1 MNTLKITTLNAFE
14 HDVHRWTAEA
24 SDVGLTA
31 ARIGAEGWPASI
43 QTDLGNGLPFIAV
56 GPPDLTPSGDL
67 AGVRY
72 RQANG
77 CISLLLIN
85 D

>member
-1 MNTLKITTLNAFE
+1 MDPLKITALNAFE

-24 SDVGLTA
+24 SDIGLA
-31 ARIGAEGWPASI
+31 PGEWPLSI
-43 QTDLGNGLPFIAV
+43 QTDLGNGQPFYLASA
-56 GPPDLTPSGDL
+56 DKTPSGDL

-72 RQANG
+72 RQGLG
-77 CISLLLIN
+77 CLSLLIIN

>member
-1 MNTLKITTLNAFE
+1 MEPLKITALNAFE

-24 SDVGLTA
+24 SDIGLTA
-31 ARIGAEGWPASI
+31 NRIAVEGWPASI
-43 QTDLGNGLPFIAV
+43 QTELGNRMPFIAV

-77 CISLLLIN
+77 CIALLLIN

>member
-1 MNTLKITTLNAFE
+1 MSALKVTRHNAHE
-14 HDVHRWTAEA
+14 HEVHRWTAEA
-24 SDVGLTA
+24 SDIGLTMEVM
-31 ARIGAEGWPASI
+31 ARDGWPASL
-43 QTDLGNGLPFIAV
+43 QTDLGNGMPFTAV
-56 GPPDLTPSGDL
+56 GRDLTPGGDL

-72 RQANG
+72 RQQFG

>member
-1 MNTLKITTLNAFE
+1 MNTLKITRFNAHE
-14 HDVHRWTAEA
+14 YEVHRFTAEA
-24 SDVGLTA
+24 SDIGLTA
-31 ARIGAEGWPASI
+31 ALMAREGWPATL
-43 QTDLGNGLPFIAV
+43 QTDLGNGQPFVAT
-56 GPPDLTPSGDL
+56 GRDFTPGGDL

-72 RQANG
+72 SQQFG

>member
-1 MNTLKITTLNAFE
+1 MEPLKITALNAFE

-24 SDVGLTA
+24 SEIGLTA
-31 ARIGAEGWPASI
+31 ERMSVEGWPASI
-43 QTDLGNGLPFIAV
+43 QTDLGNGLPFV
-56 GPPDLTPSGDL
+56 VEGEPDITPSGDL

-72 RQANG
+72 RQQYG